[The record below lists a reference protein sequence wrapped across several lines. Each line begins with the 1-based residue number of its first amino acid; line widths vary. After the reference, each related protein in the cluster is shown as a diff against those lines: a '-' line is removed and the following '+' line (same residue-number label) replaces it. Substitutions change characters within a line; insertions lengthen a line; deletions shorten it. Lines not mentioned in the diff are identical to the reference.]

1 MCISYPGRVV
11 ELDGANAVV
20 DTVGRRRRATTLL
33 VPDTGVGDWVMV
45 GAGSILRR
53 LDPAEAASLVH
64 TLDAAQAATSASSGL
79 SGLSAPSATLGD
91 RP

>member
-11 ELDGANAVV
+11 GLEGSNAVV
-20 DTVGRRRRATTLL
+20 ETVGRRRRATILL
-33 VPDTGVGDWVMV
+33 VPDTAVGDWVMV

-64 TLDAAQAATSASSGL
+64 TLDAAQAATS
-79 SGLSAPSATLGD
+79 SAQSTPSLPSATQGD